1 MVPRH
6 GAQRHHHPLDC
17 SVNML
22 KAFGSFELGA
32 KIYKKKKLFKK
43 REKYVGG
50 HACSPFFLLVFGRY
64 LY

>member
-1 MVPRH
+1 
-6 GAQRHHHPLDC
+6 
-17 SVNML
+17 ML